1 MEHSRREFIKK
12 ALYGVFAMLGLG
24 SLAAG
29 LRSLAPSGRRIKE
42 LAWFPLVPEDEVPR
56 SGVKK
61 AELVYVVTGKER
73 KARVFIVSSPD
84 RLTVLSAVC
93 SHLGCLVNYRKET
106 REFVCPCHGGK
117 YDIAGKNIAGP
128 PPIPLTMYPVE
139 VRNGM
144 VMVGVKV

>member
-1 MEHSRREFIKK
+1 MEQSRREFIKK
-12 ALYGVFAMLGLG
+12 ALYGVFALLGLG
-24 SLAAG
+24 SLVAG
-29 LRSLAPSGRRIKE
+29 LKVLAPSSRTDKA
-42 LAWFPLVPEDEVPR
+42 LAWCPLVSEDDVPR
-56 SGVKK
+56 SGVRK
-61 AELVYVVTGKER
+61 AELVYAVAGKER
-73 KARVFIVSSPD
+73 KARVFIVSSSD

-128 PPIPLTMYPVE
+128 PPMPLTAYPVE

-144 VMVGVKV
+144 VMVGIKV

>member
-1 MEHSRREFIKK
+1 MEHSRREFIAK
-12 ALYGVFAMLGLG
+12 ALYGVFALLGLG
-24 SLAAG
+24 SLFAG
-29 LRSLAPSGRRIKE
+29 LRVLAPSGKQDKE
-42 LAWFPLVPEDEVPR
+42 LAWFPLADEEEVPR

-61 AELVYVVTGKER
+61 AELVYAIAGKER

-93 SHLGCLVNYRKET
+93 SHLGCLVNYRKES

-128 PPIPLTMYPVE
+128 PPIPLTAYPVE